1 MDVKVF
7 RLNENRYLET
17 ISVEEYSAC
26 SKKGKSVY
34 WVDIGQ
40 YDARS
45 MEGFLSPLQFHP
57 LILEACLDSAAGSL
71 IAPYE
76 RSLFIKLPAQVSW
89 DPLGES
95 FLSIICLPRSIIT
108 IHKSPIAAL
117 EGIAKDFSAAV
128 RFHTLSASAL
138 LYQILDRLI
147 DEDMAL
153 VSKAR
158 REIESLEEAIDQEP
172 RCVQFDEIL
181 AVKRRVARLSITFE
195 DQRYCVTALQTVE
208 SEVFDI
214 IDFRE
219 YFRDTLTHL
228 ESSLRSVGRQ
238 QARLAELHQHYLLTL
253 QDKTNKRLRLLTIIS
268 AIFMPLTLITG
279 IYGMNFRQIPELEW
293 VYGYPLVIALM
304 FTVAMALLWMFY
316 LKGWFK

>member
-1 MDVKVF
+1 MNEKVF
-7 RLNENRYLET
+7 RLNNNRCLEPST
-17 ISVEEYSAC
+17 VTAFFALRADDELI
-26 SKKGKSVY
+26 Y
-34 WVDIGQ
+34 WVDIAQ
-40 YDARS
+40 PDPPALS
-45 MEGFLSPLQFHP
+45 GFLSPLKLHP

-76 RSLFIKLPAQVSW
+76 RSLFIKLPTKVSW

-95 FLSIICLPRSIIT
+95 FLSIICLPRAIIT
-108 IHKSPIAAL
+108 IHESPIAAL
-117 EGIAKDFSAAV
+117 EGIAKDFSAAL

-147 DEDMAL
+147 DEDMAF

-158 REIESLEEAIDQEP
+158 REIESLEEVIDREP
-172 RCVQFDEIL
+172 GSVQIDEIL

-195 DQRYCVTALQTVE
+195 DQRYCITALQTVE

-219 YFRDTLTHL
+219 YFRDTLAHL
-228 ESSLRSVGRQ
+228 ESSLRSVARQ

-279 IYGMNFRQIPELEW
+279 IYGMNFCQMPELEW
-293 VYGYPLVIALM
+293 VYGYPLVIAVM
-304 FTVAMALLWMFY
+304 FTVAMALLWIFY